1 MIFFVPLFF
10 LFITF
15 YFLAIFFL
23 ALFILFFSLYS
34 LFLIFIFRS
43 SRAHSLFILTLH
55 QVWSMNI
62 LFFLF
67 FCLHFWL
74 DIYLSIC
81 LSIYLSVSLSLSLFT
96 FSFNEKMLFI
106 HLIEM
111 FSLKTKT
118 EINLY
123 INLSSRLFYI
133 CIYIESP
140 SSRPSSPNLVYFLFC
155 HINSVSTS
163 SLFSFRLK
171 SSKSSLALFKYQCW
185 TYIAPLFSRFGR

>member
-1 MIFFVPLFF
+1 M
-10 LFITF
+10 
-15 YFLAIFFL
+15 
-23 ALFILFFSLYS
+23 
-34 LFLIFIFRS
+34 FRS

-67 FCLHFWL
+67 FCLHFCL

-140 SSRPSSPNLVYFLFC
+140 SSRPSSPNLVCLYFFPLLFPLF
-155 HINSVSTS
+155 S
-163 SLFSFRLK
+163 SLFVSNQLQIFI
-171 SSKSSLALFKYQCW
+171 SAV
-185 TYIAPLFSRFGR
+185 